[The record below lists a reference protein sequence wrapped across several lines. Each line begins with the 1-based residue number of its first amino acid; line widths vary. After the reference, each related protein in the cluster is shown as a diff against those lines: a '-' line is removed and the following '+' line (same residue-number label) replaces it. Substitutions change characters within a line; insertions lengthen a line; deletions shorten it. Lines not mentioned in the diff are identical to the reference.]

1 MFIVVIDMGKK
12 GIKAVRIISAILLIA
27 MMVVIYIFSS
37 QNDMESSKTSGD
49 FIEFLLS
56 IFYPP
61 FKNLSGAG
69 KLEFIAPL
77 QAVIRN
83 AAHFS
88 IYFVLGIFSFF
99 TFITYN
105 GISLKLR
112 LIIISMVCLLY
123 SISDEIHQTFVPG
136 RYGDIRDVCLDFCG
150 SLLSIII
157 LALIL
162 KARKNKKNNKGGAV
176 MNKKELF
183 KINQDLFAKN
193 QQLMADVNNLE
204 KMIEALKSEKEELAR
219 RLDELDSKE
228 NSTMPLK
235 NLENKVAAQANLTE
249 ETKYGSYV
257 IGQIVVAAAKHCNNL
272 TSMANREMTKEL
284 VNLIL
289 GRTEIA
295 KSEVLK
301 IVSSDASLEEKKSL
315 IDSQKKDAEDYFRS
329 VIAQTDN

>member
-1 MFIVVIDMGKK
+1 
-12 GIKAVRIISAILLIA
+12 
-27 MMVVIYIFSS
+27 
-37 QNDMESSKTSGD
+37 
-49 FIEFLLS
+49 
-56 IFYPP
+56 
-61 FKNLSGAG
+61 
-69 KLEFIAPL
+69 
-77 QAVIRN
+77 
-83 AAHFS
+83 
-88 IYFVLGIFSFF
+88 
-99 TFITYN
+99 
-105 GISLKLR
+105 
-112 LIIISMVCLLY
+112 
-123 SISDEIHQTFVPG
+123 
-136 RYGDIRDVCLDFCG
+136 
-150 SLLSIII
+150 
-157 LALIL
+157 
-162 KARKNKKNNKGGAV
+162 

-183 KINQDLFAKN
+183 KINQELFAKN

-204 KMIEALKSEKEELAR
+204 KMIEALKSENEELAR
-219 RLDELDSKE
+219 RLDELNSKE
-228 NSTMPLK
+228 NATMPLK

-329 VIAQTDN
+329 VIAQTDI